1 MKLHGYLNIKPS
13 GAARFTIKK
22 VGLEWNEIAI
32 EINVKIPDIFFER
45 PIIQA
50 TITVS
55 EDLIPKRQPVE
66 MILNTKEMI
75 EESTGVKI
83 EFKVTKDIEE

>member
-1 MKLHGYLNIKPS
+1 MKLHGYLNIKPGGS
-13 GAARFTIKK
+13 ARFTRKK
-22 VGLEWNEIAI
+22 VGLEWNEISI
-32 EINVKIPDIFFER
+32 EINASIPDEFFER
-45 PIIQA
+45 PVIQA